1 MRTIGIGRS
10 FHLPDAIKVRVWAD
24 PIADLVA
31 FDGFLYEIREMSLCV
46 PVRWIVVPVKM
57 CIGMIYYLRY
67 VLRRMVVGDGSGE
80 GRALCMF
87 TECYCR
93 A

>member
-1 MRTIGIGRS
+1 
-10 FHLPDAIKVRVWAD
+10 
-24 PIADLVA
+24 
-31 FDGFLYEIREMSLCV
+31 MSLCV

-80 GRALCMF
+80 GRAVCMF